1 MNDHARQSA
10 PASGSA
16 GRSGIAPSV
25 GPGQGIG
32 LGVDVGGS
40 GVKGALVDLATG
52 ELASDR
58 HRIDTPQPAT
68 PEAVAGTI
76 AEIVEGFGWDGPVGV
91 ALPSVVKDGVTLTAA
106 NIDARWIGLDA
117 RSVLG
122 AALGGRAV
130 TLLNDA
136 DAAGLAEQQLGAGRD
151 ARGLVMMLTFG
162 TGIGSALLYNGVL
175 VPNTE
180 LGHLEVGGAEAEH
193 RAAASV
199 RERSGMSWEE
209 WSVEVTAVLR
219 TFEALFAPDLFI
231 VGGGVSKKA
240 HKWLPLVEV
249 ATPIVP
255 AELRNTAG
263 IVGAALAA
271 RQDSV
276 L

>member
-1 MNDHARQSA
+1 MHDHARQST
-10 PASGSA
+10 PPPGSA
-16 GRSGIAPSV
+16 DRPEGVAAGLGGRDL
-25 GPGQGIG
+25 G

-52 ELASDR
+52 ELASER

-68 PEAVAGTI
+68 PEAVAATI
-76 AEIVEGFGWDGPVGV
+76 TEIVDGFDWGGPVGV
-91 ALPSVVKDGVTLTAA
+91 ALPSVVKNGVTRTAA
-106 NIDARWIGLDA
+106 NIDAAWIGLDA
-117 RSVLG
+117 RAVLSS
-122 AALGGRAV
+122 ALGGRSV

-199 RERSGMSWEE
+199 RERTKMSWAE

-219 TFEALFAPDLFI
+219 AYEALFAPDLFI

-271 RQDSV
+271 RLDSA